1 MITKVS
7 TVSAAYLLSLRD
19 ERALLRDRVSL
30 ILEESTNGD
39 TSDTKTVCGTID
51 AAVMREVRE
60 LKARIAELDRVIVQ
74 SRDLVLTPPTN
85 CRVLAPGLRAHLRPA
100 YSNGRVLPGSSVQ
113 IIDVGVHAEFCPSRV
128 VPIFGASCR
137 QIQPFIGQSKG
148 FHTKVRT
155 ISGGEG
161 RMKLVRIEPT
171 PLSVAA

>member
-60 LKARIAELDRVIVQ
+60 LKVRIADLDRVIVQ

-100 YSNGRVLPGSSVQ
+100 YSNGRVLPNSSTS

-137 QIQPFIGQSKG
+137 QIQPFIGQPKG
-148 FHTKVRT
+148 FCAEVPDF
-155 ISGGEG
+155 SGDRQ
-161 RMKLVRIEPT
+161 RMKLVHIEST
-171 PLSVAA
+171 PLSIAA